1 MLNYTKE
8 EIINRTKD
16 LSMRYCLLRYKQEQ
30 ELRHYKESF
39 DYEIKDYIQ
48 EIFENGI
55 SKKNIDYHRH
65 AYEKLA
71 NTCDYSNPNLP
82 VKTPQEIAEFVFST
96 LIRTVEENK
105 SNTMFAYKEQYFKAY
120 DYIISYYKKYFE
132 IKDAIAEFKE
142 IQSKEL
148 SKVVQEIKEEGTP
161 IYIVKYIYN
170 RFKTDVK
177 ALKQGNSEELQMC
190 NTVYEQMRADLFKF
204 KEQIDDIDSKDKID
218 CEITREEAIERIEF
232 IKELIDDENYETLRE
247 EWNKSE
253 HKLFGV
259 DIKDRISKV
268 LNDYNY
274 CLKNFKNLKNFNN
287 LTECSNEYLLK
298 IIELPGIR
306 LSKRHKYTIV

>member
-8 EIINRTKD
+8 AIINRTKD

-48 EIFENGI
+48 EISENGI
-55 SKKNIDYHRH
+55 SKKNIDYHRC

-71 NTCDYSNPNLP
+71 STCDYSNPNLP
-82 VKTPQEIAEFVFST
+82 VKTPQEVAEFVFST
-96 LIRTVEENK
+96 LIRTVEENR
-105 SNTMFAYKEQYFKAY
+105 SNNMFAYKEQYIRAY
-120 DYIISYYKKYFE
+120 DYIIAYYKKYFE

-161 IYIVKYIYN
+161 IYIAKYIYN
-170 RFKTDVK
+170 RFKSEVK
-177 ALKQGNSEELQMC
+177 ALKHGNSEELQIC
-190 NTVYEQMRADLFKF
+190 NTVYEQMRDDLFKL
-204 KEQIDDIDSKDKID
+204 KEQIDNIDSKDKID
-218 CEITREEAIERIEF
+218 YKITREEAIERIEF
-232 IKELIDDENYETLRE
+232 IKELIDVENYETLRE
-247 EWNKSE
+247 EWNQSE

-259 DIKDRISKV
+259 DIKDRISNV
-268 LNDYNY
+268 LKYY
-274 CLKNFKNLKNFNN
+274 HYYLKNFNN
-287 LTECSNEYLLK
+287 LRVVPDEVLAE

-306 LSKRHKYTIV
+306 FSKKNHTYIIKIKD